1 MEKEHNS
8 DSVIYDPLIDVNTNS
23 NGERSDSFIRRS
35 TFVPSSENEKSQ
47 DIELLKEMGFDE
59 KIIKKIY
66 LVFKPRNINDAIEM
80 MSEVDG
86 VYQHDF
92 YESRF
97 CSNINRCCVCKK
109 ERKFHRDYNIK
120 RDSHLRKKKSKK
132 EEIELN

>member
-23 NGERSDSFIRRS
+23 NGERSDSFIRSS

-59 KIIKKIY
+59 RIIKKIY

-97 CSNINRCCVCKK
+97 CSNINHYYICKK

-120 RDSHLRKKKSKK
+120 RDSHLRKKRVKK
-132 EEIELN
+132 KKFN

>member
-59 KIIKKIY
+59 RIIKKIY
-66 LVFKPRNINDAIEM
+66 LFLSLGISM
-80 MSEVDG
+80 MLLK
-86 VYQHDF
+86 
-92 YESRF
+92 
-97 CSNINRCCVCKK
+97 C
-109 ERKFHRDYNIK
+109 
-120 RDSHLRKKKSKK
+120 
-132 EEIELN
+132 